1 MTTNQSKLIQTNLKD
16 FRNFLYVVWK
26 HLKLPEYNADGSMV
40 GVIYND
46 KGKAIGGTPTLLPA
60 TTENIKIQ
68 AEILG
73 TTERILRKGL
83 LDEHNKKYGK
93 N

>member
-1 MTTNQSKLIQTNLKD
+1 
-16 FRNFLYVVWK
+16 
-26 HLKLPEYNADGSMV
+26 MV

-46 KGKAIGGTPTLLPA
+46 SGKAIGGTPTLLPA
-60 TTENIKIQ
+60 TMKNIKAQ